1 MWKIQSF
8 KQLLYPVNPGAGLGR
23 LPLQHLHPEVKK
35 ETLAVDQKR
44 EKGKGK
50 VDERV
55 HLRSPLRRK
64 EAGRIHNP
72 LLVTHLLD
80 RWRLNDKSTHPPM

>member
-1 MWKIQSF
+1 MWKMQSS
-8 KQLLYPVNPGAGLGR
+8 KQLRYPVSPGAGQDR
-23 LPLQHLHPEVKK
+23 LPLQHLHPEAK
-35 ETLAVDQKR
+35 EEILAVDQKR
-44 EKGKGK
+44 ENGKGK